1 MKNVITSYTFDASAK
16 TIDFSG
22 YAGFTPERLVA
33 IFNATDNTLIYG
45 QEEWESPSFA
55 WLHEQYPAESALFE
69 LIEYN
74 PKPIQRA
81 FI

>member
-1 MKNVITSYTFDASAK
+1 MTQVYKVPPQFIEFLRSAEGTDGSKLNMDVVDA
-16 TIDFSG
+16 DG
-22 YAGFTPERLVA
+22 
-33 IFNATDNTLIYG
+33 NTVVG

-74 PKPIQRA
+74 PKPTLRA